1 MNRSHKVTISAKGR
15 RPKNRHTQSKFDF
28 VRLRQPRIEVKQIN
42 VSARNVAYYDAAAG
56 QIMIDV
62 TAIAQGNT
70 GATRVGDMAVLQQ
83 LSFQYWIYN
92 SSGATAN
99 LTTITRI
106 VFFQYM
112 ADSSVAGKP
121 TLADMFNVSNANV
134 GATYGAFSAFD
145 IDYARTYRVLSDK
158 KVETFGCAV
167 APTAIVYGISQ
178 MGRYSVPLSRAQ
190 RELNFQAGATTGNNH
205 IFMLVTSDQQTTALN
220 PLISYNL
227 DVRFV
232 DS

>member
-1 MNRSHKVTISAKGR
+1 MNRKLTISTRR
-15 RPKNRHTQSKFDF
+15 RPKNRPSRSQVDF
-28 VRLRQPRIEVKQIN
+28 VRVRQPRIEIKQIN

-56 QIMIDV
+56 QIVVDV

-70 GATRVGDMAVLQQ
+70 GATRVGDMCTLQSLDYQ
-83 LSFQYWIYN
+83 FWIYN
-92 SSGATAN
+92 QFGATAN

-106 VFFQYM
+106 IFFQYM

-121 TLADMFNVSNANV
+121 TIADMFNVSNANV
-134 GATYGAFSAFD
+134 GVTYGSHSAFD
-145 IDYARTYRVLSDK
+145 IDFARTYRVLFDRK
-158 KVETFGCAV
+158 YLTVGTAA
-167 APTAIVYGISQ
+167 APTSTIVGVPV
-178 MGRYSVPLSRAQ
+178 MGRHKIPIARAQ
-190 RELNFQAGATTGNNH
+190 RELNFQAGSTNGNNH
-205 IFMLVTSDQQTTALN
+205 IFMLVTSDQASNTLN

>member
-1 MNRSHKVTISAKGR
+1 MNHRLNYPRKGQ
-15 RPKNRHTQSKFDF
+15 RPKNRTQKPVFD
-28 VRLRQPRIEVKQIN
+28 VIRVRQPRIEVKQIN

-56 QIMIDV
+56 QIMVDV

-70 GATRVGDMAVLQQ
+70 GATRTGDMCTLQQ
-83 LSFQYWIYN
+83 LSYQFWIYN
-92 SSGATAN
+92 QYGTTAN

-106 VFFQYM
+106 IFFQYLS
-112 ADSSVAGKP
+112 DSSAAGKP

-134 GATYGAFSAFD
+134 GATYGAHSAFD
-145 IDYARTYRVLSDK
+145 IDFARTYRVLSDK
-158 KVETFGCAV
+158 KYLTVGSAA
-167 APTAIVYGISQ
+167 APTSTIIGVPV
-178 MGRYSVPLSRAQ
+178 MGRYNIPLKRAQ
-190 RELNFQAGATTGNNH
+190 RDINFQAGATTGNNH
-205 IFMLVTSDQQTTALN
+205 IFMLVTSDQATNTLN